1 MRGKNREG
9 LKFSKYTSMTTST
22 ADCISPASVIRDGTV
37 YSQSYVGGL
46 GSKFHQQQQLSTSL
60 SSLLA
65 STNSGAN
72 SGASPQQNSSGN
84 VVRLA
89 TEYLKRGRHSLYRGI
104 IKRKNRWEAHVW
116 KEGKQN
122 YLGGYKE
129 EEEAAR
135 AYDLAVLKIRGAE
148 GETNFPATQYQEELE
163 RLKADTLT
171 VEEFILA
178 LRERAKRRNKQLK
191 EEEEERE
198 IAMLK
203 PLGDKDFL
211 NTYLEEMKKKDAKRK
226 RLHDDVVCEDDA
238 AMRLDVQKTVMRKLK
253 TELIL
258 NNYVEMTKKAKKKQ
272 RTSPAQLQ
280 GPPRVAQQGSILG
293 SIPALLY
300 GASSPPSSSNYTNTN
315 TIGAGS
321 HRNQTMGVNVNL
333 HSGWVHP
340 PQQLLAQILQVDT
353 LLQQQQNPT
362 LAHIL
367 NQMQQQSQAV
377 PRANHNSQPNALNRT
392 VSVCTS
398 TLTRS
403 GSTHSFKLS

>member
-122 YLGGYKE
+122 YLGGYK
-129 EEEAAR
+129 
-135 AYDLAVLKIRGAE
+135 
-148 GETNFPATQYQEELE
+148 
-163 RLKADTLT
+163 
-171 VEEFILA
+171 
-178 LRERAKRRNKQLK
+178 
-191 EEEEERE
+191 EEERE

>member
-163 RLKADTLT
+163 R
-171 VEEFILA
+171 
-178 LRERAKRRNKQLK
+178 LK

-377 PRANHNSQPNALNRT
+377 P
-392 VSVCTS
+392 
-398 TLTRS
+398 
-403 GSTHSFKLS
+403 

>member
-46 GSKFHQQQQLSTSL
+46 GSKFHQQQQISTSL

-211 NTYLEEMKKKDAKRK
+211 NTYLEDAKKKRP
-226 RLHDDVVCEDDA
+226 HDDVVCEDDA

-353 LLQQQQNPT
+353 LLQQQ
-362 LAHIL
+362 
-367 NQMQQQSQAV
+367 SQAV

-403 GSTHSFKLS
+403 